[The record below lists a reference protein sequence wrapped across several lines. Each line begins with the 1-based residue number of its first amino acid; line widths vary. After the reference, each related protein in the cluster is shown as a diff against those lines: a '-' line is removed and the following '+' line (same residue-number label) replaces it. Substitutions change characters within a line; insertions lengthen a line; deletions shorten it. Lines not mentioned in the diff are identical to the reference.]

1 MTFKS
6 LPLIGLALAL
16 SACGTTNRGMESVH
30 QPVVQRSD
38 YVIDVNASG
47 DRLAP
52 GERARLDGWFN
63 SIGLSYGDRV
73 AIDDPTGSAQG
84 GRDVAELLSRRGLMV
99 AGAAPVTAGQLPPGT
114 VRVVVSR
121 SAASVPNC
129 PDWSRPATPEFT
141 GSTMSNY
148 GCAVNSA
155 LAAMVADPQ
164 DLVHGRDSNGPAD
177 PTLSAKAIKTFRDA
191 PPSGTRGLKVE
202 STSKVGS

>member
-1 MTFKS
+1 MTLKS
-6 LPLIGLALAL
+6 LPLIAVALSL
-16 SACGTTNRGMESVH
+16 SACGTVNRGMESVH

-38 YVIDVNASG
+38 YVIDLNAEG

-52 GERARLDGWFN
+52 GERARLEGWFN
-63 SIGLSYGDRV
+63 SIGLAYGDRV
-73 AIDDPTGSAQG
+73 AIDDPSGTGQG
-84 GRDVAELLSRRGLMV
+84 GSDVAELLSRRGLMI
-99 AGAAPVTAGQLPPGT
+99 AGAAPVTAGPLAPGA

-121 SAASVPNC
+121 SSASVPAC
-129 PDWSRPATPEFT
+129 PDWSRPSTPEFA

-191 PPSGTRGLKVE
+191 PPSGTRGLKGE
-202 STSKVGS
+202 STSQVGS